1 MARKSTA
8 ANKGSKPGRLR
19 IVAGKWRSRL
29 LPVADVDGLRPT
41 SLRIRETL
49 FNWLGPEVRASHCL
63 DLFAGSGAL
72 AFEALSRGA
81 ASATMLE
88 KSSVVA
94 EALRSSAKLLEAAD
108 IRIEC
113 TDTMAWLKRGG
124 CHQRGG
130 CHKYDIVFIDPP
142 FAQDWVEECCRLLH
156 SNGWL
161 KDHAAIYIEQ
171 DKRRP
176 LPTLPRGWQIVRDGK
191 AGNVRYMLAR
201 MSEGESGDSIRNVSG
216 DI

>member
-1 MARKSTA
+1 MARKIIA

-41 SLRIRETL
+41 SARIRETL

-72 AFEALSRGA
+72 GFEALSRGA
-81 ASATMLE
+81 ESATLLE

-94 EALRSSAKLLEAAD
+94 EALRSSAELLEALD

-113 TDTMAWLKRGG
+113 TDTLSWLESRG
-124 CHQRGG
+124 CQ
-130 CHKYDIVFIDPP
+130 KYDIVFIDPP
-142 FAQDWVEECCRLLH
+142 FAQDCVEECCRLLH

-161 KDHAAIYIEQ
+161 TDHAAIYIEQ
-171 DKRRP
+171 DKRKP
-176 LPTLPRGWQIVRDGK
+176 IPMLPRGWQIVRDGK

-216 DI
+216 DF